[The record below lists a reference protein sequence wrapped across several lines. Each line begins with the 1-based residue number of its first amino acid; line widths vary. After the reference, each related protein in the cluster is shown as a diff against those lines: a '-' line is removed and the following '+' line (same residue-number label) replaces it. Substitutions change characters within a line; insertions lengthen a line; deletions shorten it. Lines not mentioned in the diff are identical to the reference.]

1 VFSKISFSPN
11 SEKLAILASYDHM
24 SSDAND
30 AAKLTEREK
39 AVLCVAT
46 LSGTANPVCK
56 KLETGKHYEL

>member
-1 VFSKISFSPN
+1 MFSKISFSPN

-46 LSGTANPVCK
+46 LSGTANPVC
-56 KLETGKHYEL
+56 